1 MAAKVAMAG
10 AALAAALV
18 SVGGVAGSAGAAT
31 TAPAPGVTS
40 NSITVGTI
48 STQTGPISSNF
59 SSLIYGEEAY
69 FKYINAQGGIN
80 GRQINLK
87 YTLDDG
93 GNPSQFTQLANT
105 LINQDHVF
113 AVTGVATAFFS
124 PNIFVESKTPTY
136 GYNVTANWS
145 PAPNLFAA
153 GGSVQYLPAG
163 APGDAYV
170 TRAVKANKVGFLAYG
185 IASSAAA
192 CQAGAAG
199 MQKAG
204 MDIAY
209 TDYKVAYPGTTV
221 ASDVQRMKQ
230 AGVNMVISCMDVQG
244 NVTMARAIQQYS
256 LKTSQLWLN
265 GNDQVTLDQNQ
276 SLMQNIYFYI
286 AHVPFSAPQ
295 SEYPGL
301 KTYLY
306 GMNKYEPK
314 YALDEVAIQGWESAA
329 LFAAGVKA
337 AGNNLTQANVIA
349 QTNKMTAFTAGG
361 LTTPTNWTTGARRAR
376 PALLRGLHTGQGGQV
391 RAGAQHGQ
399 RACSSASAPS
409 TQEGA
414 GDSRCRPGPR
424 TPRSLGDRSRTT
436 GEIPPTVGLVVGQAD
451 PFASMAT
458 DPAAGGRPAR

>member
-18 SVGGVAGSAGAAT
+18 SVGGLAGGAGAAT
-31 TAPAPGVTS
+31 AAPQPGVTS

-113 AVTGVATAFFS
+113 AVTGVATAFFT

-170 TRAVKANKVGFLAYG
+170 TRATKANKVGFLAYG

-244 NVTMARAIQQYS
+244 NITMARAIQQYG

-265 GNDQVTLDQNQ
+265 GNDQGTLDQNQ

-301 KTYLY
+301 KTYLSV
-306 GMNKYEPK
+306 MNKYEPK

-349 QTNKMTAFTAGG
+349 LTNKMTAFTAGG
-361 LTTPTNWTTGARRAR
+361 LTTPTNWTTGHTGNSPPYCGAYIQVKGDKFV
-376 PALLRGLHTGQGGQV
+376 PALNTGKSVFNCFGSINAKKGPV
-391 RAGAQHGQ
+391 T
-399 RACSSASAPS
+399 PLP
-409 TQEGA
+409 
-414 GDSRCRPGPR
+414 PG
-424 TPRSLGDRSRTT
+424 TPN
-436 GEIPPTVGLVVGQAD
+436 
-451 PFASMAT
+451 AT
-458 DPAAGGRPAR
+458 

>member
-18 SVGGVAGSAGAAT
+18 SVGGLAGGAGAAT
-31 TAPAPGVTS
+31 AAPQPGVTS

-124 PNIFVESKTPTY
+124 PNIFVEAKTPTY
-136 GYNVTANWS
+136 GYNVTNNWAG
-145 PAPNLFAA
+145 PANLFAA

-170 TRAVKANKVGFLAYG
+170 TRATKATKVGFLAYG
-185 IASSAAA
+185 VASSAAA

-199 MQKAG
+199 LKAAG
-204 MDIAY
+204 MNIAY
-209 TDYKVAYPGTTV
+209 TDLKVAYPGTTV
-221 ASDVQRMKQ
+221 ASDVQRMQQ

-244 NVTMARAIQQYS
+244 NITMARAIKQYNM
-256 LKTSQLWLN
+256 KTGQLWLS
-265 GNDQVTLDQNQ
+265 GNDQSTLDQNQ

-286 AHVPFSAPQ
+286 AHVPFTAPQ

-301 KTYLY
+301 KTYLSA
-306 GMNKYEPK
+306 MNKYEPK
-314 YALDEVAIQGWESAA
+314 YALDEIAIQGWESAS

-349 QTNKMTAFTAGG
+349 QDNKLTAFTAGG
-361 LTTPTNWTTGARRAR
+361 LTVPTNWKSAGHAGHAPPYCGAYIQVKGDKYV
-376 PALLRGLHTGQGGQV
+376 PALNTGKSVFNCFGSINAKKGPV
-391 RAGAQHGQ
+391 T
-399 RACSSASAPS
+399 PLP
-409 TQEGA
+409 
-414 GDSRCRPGPR
+414 PG
-424 TPRSLGDRSRTT
+424 TPN
-436 GEIPPTVGLVVGQAD
+436 
-451 PFASMAT
+451 AT
-458 DPAAGGRPAR
+458 

>member
-18 SVGGVAGSAGAAT
+18 SVGGLAGGAGAAT
-31 TAPAPGVTS
+31 AAPQPGVTS

-124 PNIFVESKTPTY
+124 PNIFVEAKTPTY
-136 GYNVTANWS
+136 GYNVTNNWAG
-145 PAPNLFAA
+145 PANLFAA

-170 TRAVKANKVGFLAYG
+170 TRATKATKVGFLAYG
-185 IASSAAA
+185 VASSAAA

-199 MQKAG
+199 LKAAG
-204 MDIAY
+204 MNIAY
-209 TDYKVAYPGTTV
+209 TDLKVAYPGTTV
-221 ASDVQRMKQ
+221 ASDVQRMQQ

-244 NVTMARAIQQYS
+244 NITMARAIKQYNM
-256 LKTSQLWLN
+256 KTGQLWLS
-265 GNDQVTLDQNQ
+265 GNDQSTLDQNQ

-286 AHVPFSAPQ
+286 AHVPFTAPQ

-301 KTYLY
+301 KTYLSA
-306 GMNKYEPK
+306 MNKYEPK
-314 YALDEVAIQGWESAA
+314 YALDEIAIQGWESAS

-349 QTNKMTAFTAGG
+349 QDNKLTAFTAGG
-361 LTTPTNWTTGARRAR
+361 LTVPTNWKSAGHAGHAPPYCGAYIQVKGDKYV
-376 PALLRGLHTGQGGQV
+376 PALNTGKSVFNCFGSISAKKGPV
-391 RAGAQHGQ
+391 LPLPAG
-399 RACSSASAPS
+399 
-409 TQEGA
+409 
-414 GDSRCRPGPR
+414 
-424 TPRSLGDRSRTT
+424 TPN
-436 GEIPPTVGLVVGQAD
+436 
-451 PFASMAT
+451 AT
-458 DPAAGGRPAR
+458 

>member
-1 MAAKVAMAG
+1 LTKTLLAGVAG
-10 AALAAALV
+10 ATAVISLA
-18 SVGGVAGSAGAAT
+18 GTAGSAGAAAT
-31 TAPAPGVTS
+31 TTQPGVTS

-80 GRQINLK
+80 GRKINLK

-113 AVTGVATAFFS
+113 AVTGVATAFFT
-124 PNIFVESKTPTY
+124 PNVFVESKTPTY
-136 GYNVTANWS
+136 GYNVTGNWAG
-145 PAPNLFAA
+145 PANLFAA

-170 TRAVKANKVGFLAYG
+170 ARAAKATKVAFLAYG

-199 MQKAG
+199 LTAAG
-204 MDIAY
+204 MDVAY
-209 TDYKVAYPGTTV
+209 TDFKVAYPGTTV
-221 ASDVQRMKQ
+221 SSDVQRMKQ
-230 AGVNMVISCMDVQG
+230 AGVNFITSCMDVQG
-244 NVTMARAIQQYS
+244 NVTMARAIQQYGM
-256 LKTSQLWLN
+256 KTSQLWLN
-265 GNDQVTLDQNQ
+265 GNDQGTLDQNQ

-301 KTYLY
+301 KTYLSV
-306 GMNKYEPK
+306 MNKYEPK
-314 YALDEVAIQGWESAA
+314 YTLDEVAIQGWESAA

-337 AGNNLTQANVIA
+337 AGTNLTQANVVA
-349 QTNKMTAFTAGG
+349 QTNKLTAFTAGG
-361 LTTPTNWTTGARRAR
+361 LTAPTNWQSAGHAGHAPPYCGAYI
-376 PALLRGLHTGQGGQV
+376 QV
-391 RAGAQHGQ
+391 KGTKFVPTLNKGKSVFNCFGSINAKKGPVTPLPPGTPD
-399 RACSSASAPS
+399 AS
-409 TQEGA
+409 
-414 GDSRCRPGPR
+414 
-424 TPRSLGDRSRTT
+424 
-436 GEIPPTVGLVVGQAD
+436 
-451 PFASMAT
+451 
-458 DPAAGGRPAR
+458 

>member
-1 MAAKVAMAG
+1 MYLSTGESMRIGHGTGILTKALLAG
-10 AALAAALV
+10 AAGATAVV
-18 SVGGVAGSAGAAT
+18 SLGGTGGTAGAAAT
-31 TAPAPGVTS
+31 TTQPGVTS

-80 GRQINLK
+80 GRKINLK

-93 GNPSQFTQLANT
+93 GNPSQFTQLAST

-153 GGSVQYLPAG
+153 GGSVQYVPAG

-170 TRAVKANKVGFLAYG
+170 TRAVKADKVGFVAYG
-185 IASSAAA
+185 VASAAAA

-199 MQKAG
+199 LKAAG
-204 MDIAY
+204 MNIAY
-209 TDYKVAYPGTTV
+209 SDYKVAYPGTTV

-230 AGVNMVISCMDVQG
+230 AGVNMIISCMDVQG
-244 NVTMARAIQQYS
+244 NVTMARAVQQYGM
-256 LKTSQLWLN
+256 KTSQLWLN
-265 GNDQVTLDQNQ
+265 GNDQSTLDQNQ

-301 KTYLY
+301 KTYLSV
-306 GMNKYEPK
+306 MNKYEPK
-314 YALDEVAIQGWESAA
+314 YALDEVAIQGWESAS

-337 AGNNLTQANVIA
+337 AGSNLTQANVIA

-361 LTTPTNWTTGARRAR
+361 LTTPVNWTTAHSGHAPPYCGAYIQVKGDKYV
-376 PALLRGLHTGQGGQV
+376 PALNKGKSV
-391 RAGAQHGQ
+391 FN
-399 RACSSASAPS
+399 CF
-409 TQEGA
+409 
-414 GDSRCRPGPR
+414 DSINAKKGPVTPLPPG
-424 TPRSLGDRSRTT
+424 TPN
-436 GEIPPTVGLVVGQAD
+436 
-451 PFASMAT
+451 AT
-458 DPAAGGRPAR
+458 